1 MRGGCVQKLI
11 TTNLKICRFLP
22 IWMIVLTTAAVF
34 SGVVFA
40 AGESKTAATETK
52 PEDVPILITA
62 DQLVSNNE
70 EKYAEFIGNVK
81 AAQADFVITADTL
94 RIYYEGDL
102 LDTEEKTSRNDD
114 MLKKIVATG
123 NVKIRSDQ
131 YNADTENAEYD
142 TQTLTIILTGEN
154 SKVFSGKSSITG
166 SKIILHRKDGR
177 VKVLGGKKKRVEATI
192 YSGGKAS
199 DAFKGDKSKE

>member
-1 MRGGCVQKLI
+1 VQKLI
-11 TTNLKICRFLP
+11 TMKLTFCRFLP
-22 IWMIVLTTAAVF
+22 FWMIALTAAAVF
-34 SGVVFA
+34 SGAVFA
-40 AGESKTAATETK
+40 AEESKTAAAENK
-52 PEDVPILITA
+52 PAEVPILITA
-62 DQLVSNNE
+62 DQLISNNE

-81 AAQADFVITADTL
+81 ATQADFVITSDTL

-102 LDTEEKTSRNDD
+102 LETEAQTDQNDD

-154 SKVFSGKSSITG
+154 SRVFSGKSSITG

-177 VKVLGGKKKRVEATI
+177 FKVLGDKKTRVEATI

-199 DAFKGDKSKE
+199 DTFKVEKTKE

>member
-1 MRGGCVQKLI
+1 MRGGCVQKLM
-11 TTNLKICRFLP
+11 TMKLKIYRFLP
-22 IWMIVLTTAAVF
+22 LWLTVFAAAAVF
-34 SGVVFA
+34 SGAVFA
-40 AGESKTAATETK
+40 AAESKTAAAENK

-62 DQLVSNNE
+62 DQLISNNE

-81 AAQADFVITADTL
+81 ATQADFVITSDTL

-102 LDTEEKTSRNDD
+102 LETEAQTDQNDD

-154 SKVFSGKSSITG
+154 SRVFSGKSSITG

-177 VKVLGGKKKRVEATI
+177 FKVLGDKKTRVEATI

-199 DAFKGDKSKE
+199 DTFKVEKTKE

>member
-1 MRGGCVQKLI
+1 VQKL
-11 TTNLKICRFLP
+11 TTMKLSICRFLAL
-22 IWMIVLTTAAVF
+22 WMIVFTAAAAF
-34 SGVVFA
+34 SGAVFA
-40 AGESKTAATETK
+40 AAESKTAETENK

-62 DQLVSNNE
+62 DQLISNNE

-81 AAQADFVITADTL
+81 ATQADFVITSDTL

-102 LDTEEKTSRNDD
+102 LQSEEKTDQNDD
-114 MLKKIVATG
+114 KLKKIVATG

-142 TQTLTIILTGEN
+142 TRTLTIILTGEN

-177 VKVLGGKKKRVEATI
+177 FKVLGDKKTRVEATI

-199 DAFKGDKSKE
+199 DTFKVEKAKE

>member
-1 MRGGCVQKLI
+1 MQKLI
-11 TTNLKICRFLP
+11 TMKLTICRFLP
-22 IWMIVLTTAAVF
+22 LWMIALTAAAVF
-34 SGVVFA
+34 SGAVFA
-40 AGESKTAATETK
+40 AEESKTAAAENK

-62 DQLVSNNE
+62 DQLISNNE

-81 AAQADFVITADTL
+81 ATQADFVITSDTL

-102 LDTEEKTSRNDD
+102 LNTKENTNQDDDT
-114 MLKKIVATG
+114 LKKIVAIG

-177 VKVLGGKKKRVEATI
+177 YKVLGDKKTRVEATI

-199 DAFKGDKSKE
+199 DTFKVEKTKE

>member
-1 MRGGCVQKLI
+1 MQKLI
-11 TTNLKICRFLP
+11 TIFLKICRFLP
-22 IWMIVLTTAAVF
+22 LWMIVFTAAAVF
-34 SGVVFA
+34 SGAVFA
-40 AGESKTAATETK
+40 AGESKTAATENK

-70 EKYAEFIGNVK
+70 EKYAEFVGNVK
-81 AAQADFVITADTL
+81 ATQADFVITSDTL

-102 LDTEEKTSRNDD
+102 LDTEEQTNQNDD
-114 MLKKIVATG
+114 MLKKIVASG

-142 TQTLTIILTGEN
+142 TQTMIIILSGEN

-166 SKIILHRKDGR
+166 SKIVLNRKTGR
-177 VKVLGGKKKRVEATI
+177 FKVLGGKKERVEATI
-192 YSGGKAS
+192 FSGGKAS
-199 DAFKGDKSKE
+199 EAFKVDESKE

>member
-11 TTNLKICRFLP
+11 TMKLRIGRFLP
-22 IWMIVLTTAAVF
+22 LWIIVFTAAAVF
-34 SGVVFA
+34 STAVFA
-40 AGESKTAATETK
+40 AAESKTAATENK

-62 DQLVSNNE
+62 DQLISNNE

-81 AAQADFVITADTL
+81 ATQADLVITSDKL

-102 LDTEEKTSRNDD
+102 LNTKEKTNQNDD

-131 YNADTENAEYD
+131 YNANTENAEYD
-142 TQTLTIILTGEN
+142 TKTLTIVLTGEN
-154 SKVFSGKSSITG
+154 SKVFSGKNSITG
-166 SKIILHRKDGR
+166 SKIIFDRKDGR
-177 VKVLGGKKKRVEATI
+177 FKVLGGEKKRVEATI

-199 DAFKGDKSKE
+199 EAFKVEKPKE

>member
-1 MRGGCVQKLI
+1 MQQLLAM
-11 TTNLKICRFLP
+11 NFKICRRLP
-22 IWMIVLTTAAVF
+22 LWMIVCVAAAFF
-34 SGVVFA
+34 SGAVFA
-40 AGESKTAATETK
+40 AGEPTAAAADSE
-52 PEDVPILITA
+52 PEDAPILITA

-81 AAQADFVITADTL
+81 ATQADFVITSDKL

-102 LDTEEKTSRNDD
+102 LDREEKTAQDD
-114 MLKKIVATG
+114 EMLRKIVASG

-142 TQTLTIILTGEN
+142 TQTLTIVLTGEN
-154 SKVFSGKSSITG
+154 SRVYSGKNSIIG

-177 VKVLGGKKKRVEATI
+177 FKVLGDKKTRVAATI
-192 YSGGKAS
+192 YSGGSAS
-199 DAFKGDKSKE
+199 DTFKVKKENE

>member
-11 TTNLKICRFLP
+11 TMNLKICRFLAL
-22 IWMIVLTTAAVF
+22 WMTVLTAAAVF
-34 SGVVFA
+34 SGAVFA
-40 AGESKTAATETK
+40 AGESKSAATENK

-81 AAQADFVITADTL
+81 ATQADFVITSDTL

-102 LDTEEKTSRNDD
+102 LDTEEKTNQNDD
-114 MLKKIVATG
+114 MLKKIVAAG
-123 NVKIRSDQ
+123 NVKIRSNQ

-154 SKVFSGKSSITG
+154 SKVFSGKSSTTG

-177 VKVLGGKKKRVEATI
+177 FKVLGDKKTRVEATI
-192 YSGGKAS
+192 FSGGKAS
-199 DAFKGDKSKE
+199 DTFKVEKKKE

>member
-1 MRGGCVQKLI
+1 MQQVIAMKF
-11 TTNLKICRFLP
+11 KIGRFLP
-22 IWMIVLTTAAVF
+22 LWIIVFTAAAVF
-34 SGVVFA
+34 STAAFA
-40 AGESKTAATETK
+40 AGESKTAATENE
-52 PEDVPILITA
+52 PEDVPIRITA

-81 AAQADFVITADTL
+81 ATQADFVITSDKL

-102 LDTEEKTSRNDD
+102 LNKEENANQNDE

-123 NVKIRSDQ
+123 DVKIRSDQ

-142 TQTLTIILTGEN
+142 TKTLTIILTGEN
-154 SKVFSGKSSITG
+154 SKVFSGKTSITG

-177 VKVLGGKKKRVEATI
+177 FKVLGGEKERVEATI
-192 YSGGKAS
+192 FSGGKAS
-199 DAFKGDKSKE
+199 DAFKVEKPKE

>member
-1 MRGGCVQKLI
+1 
-11 TTNLKICRFLP
+11 
-22 IWMIVLTTAAVF
+22 MIVFAAAAFF
-34 SGVVFA
+34 SGAVFA
-40 AGESKTAATETK
+40 AGESTTAAADKE
-52 PEDVPILITA
+52 PEEVPILITA
-62 DQLVSNNE
+62 DQLISNNE

-81 AAQADFVITADTL
+81 ATQADFVITSDKL

-102 LDTEEKTSRNDD
+102 LDAEEKTDQDD
-114 MLKKIVATG
+114 EMLKKIVASG

-142 TQTLTIILTGEN
+142 TQTLTIVLTGEN
-154 SKVFSGKSSITG
+154 SKVFSGKSSIIG

-177 VKVLGGKKKRVEATI
+177 FKVLGDKKTRVEATI

-199 DAFKGDKSKE
+199 DTFKVKKEKE

>member
-1 MRGGCVQKLI
+1 MQQLKAMKS
-11 TTNLKICRFLP
+11 KICRRLP
-22 IWMIVLTTAAVF
+22 LWMIVCAAAAFF
-34 SGVVFA
+34 SGAVFA
-40 AGESKTAATETK
+40 AGESKTEAADTQA
-52 PEDVPILITA
+52 EDVPILITA
-62 DQLVSNNE
+62 DQLISNNE

-81 AAQADFVITADTL
+81 ATQADFVMTSDKL

-102 LDTEEKTSRNDD
+102 LNAEEKSDQDDD

-142 TQTLTIILTGEN
+142 TQTLTIVLTGEN
-154 SKVFSGKSSITG
+154 SKVFSGKNSIIG

-177 VKVLGGKKKRVEATI
+177 FRVMGDKKTRVEATI
-192 YSGGKAS
+192 YSGGSAS
-199 DAFKGDKSKE
+199 ETFKVKKEKE

>member
-1 MRGGCVQKLI
+1 MQLLNAINSTR
-11 TTNLKICRFLP
+11 CRRPLR
-22 IWMIVLTTAAVF
+22 WMIVFAAAAFF
-34 SGVVFA
+34 SGAVFA
-40 AGESKTAATETK
+40 AAQSKTEPTDTES
-52 PEDVPILITA
+52 EEAPILITA
-62 DQLVSNNE
+62 DQLISNNE

-81 AAQADFVITADTL
+81 ATQADFVITSDRL

-102 LDTEEKTSRNDD
+102 LDSAEENTDQDD
-114 MLKKIVATG
+114 EMLKKIVASG

-154 SKVFSGKSSITG
+154 SKVFSGKSSIVG

-177 VKVLGGKKKRVEATI
+177 FKVLGDKKTRVKATI
-192 YSGGKAS
+192 FSGGSAS
-199 DAFKGDKSKE
+199 DTFKVKEEKE

>member
-1 MRGGCVQKLI
+1 VQKLI
-11 TTNLKICRFLP
+11 PMNLKICRFLP
-22 IWMIVLTTAAVF
+22 LWMIVFTAAAVF
-34 SGVVFA
+34 SGAVFA
-40 AGESKTAATETK
+40 AEQPKTAATEKK
-52 PEDVPILITA
+52 PEDVPIQITA

-81 AAQADFVITADTL
+81 ATQADFVITADTL
-94 RIYYEGDL
+94 KIYYEGDL
-102 LDTEEKTSRNDD
+102 LDTEEKTNQNDD
-114 MLKKIVATG
+114 MLKKIVASG

-177 VKVLGGKKKRVEATI
+177 FKVLGDKKTRVEATI
-192 YSGGKAS
+192 FSGGKAS
-199 DAFKGDKSKE
+199 DTFKVEKKKE

>member
-1 MRGGCVQKLI
+1 MQKL
-11 TTNLKICRFLP
+11 TNMKLTICRILP
-22 IWMIVLTTAAVF
+22 LWMIVFTAAAAF
-34 SGVVFA
+34 AGAVFA
-40 AGESKTAATETK
+40 AAESKTAAAKNE

-62 DQLVSNNE
+62 DQLISNNE

-81 AAQADFVITADTL
+81 ATQADFVITSDTL

-102 LDTEEKTSRNDD
+102 LQSEEKTDQNDD

-154 SKVFSGKSSITG
+154 STVFSGKSSITG

-177 VKVLGGKKKRVEATI
+177 FKVLGDKKTRVEATI
-192 YSGGKAS
+192 FSGGKAS
-199 DAFKGDKSKE
+199 DTFKVEKTKE

>member
-1 MRGGCVQKLI
+1 MQTIQCMRSSKFRFLSRWLYALI
-11 TTNLKICRFLP
+11 TVALIT
-22 IWMIVLTTAAVF
+22 
-34 SGVVFA
+34 GVADA
-40 AGESKTAATETK
+40 AGESKAAATENK
-52 PEDVPILITA
+52 SEDVPIVITA

-81 AAQADFVITADTL
+81 AAQADFVMTSDTL

-102 LDTEEKTSRNDD
+102 LNKEEKNNQDD
-114 MLKKIVATG
+114 ETLKKIVASG
-123 NVKIRSDQ
+123 DVKIRSDQ

-177 VKVLGGKKKRVEATI
+177 FKVLGDKKTRVEATFF
-192 YSGGKAS
+192 SGGKAS
-199 DAFKGDKSKE
+199 DTFKVEKTKE